1 MREDLL
7 LEIEREYAQQR
18 QVNEETEA
26 QRREKIRREQPEI
39 AKTMDE
45 RDRLIFGT
53 IRQILAGDAEQSD
66 LTARMKELN
75 ARIGTMLEAAG
86 YTAGY
91 LEPVYRC
98 KTCRDTG
105 YTGDAVKTPC
115 ECMKRA
121 YQEKVRSIIGLD
133 SAKEETFETYN
144 ESLIPDEAVNG
155 SGITQRQLSRIAR
168 EQCEKWAE
176 KYPQAEQRDILIT
189 GGSGLGKTF
198 LMRSMASRLI
208 EREKNVLIV
217 SAYTFLQLA
226 RKSFFEGDSG
236 IRELM
241 DVPVLMLD
249 DLGSE
254 PLLQNITVEQLF
266 NLLNERQEKGLSTVI
281 STNLTLAELRERYT
295 ERIASRLNNPKNCL
309 VLTLAGR
316 DLRKT
321 ER

>member
-39 AKTMDE
+39 AKAMDE

-155 SGITQRQLSRIAR
+155 SGIT
-168 EQCEKWAE
+168 
-176 KYPQAEQRDILIT
+176 
-189 GGSGLGKTF
+189 
-198 LMRSMASRLI
+198 
-208 EREKNVLIV
+208 
-217 SAYTFLQLA
+217 
-226 RKSFFEGDSG
+226 
-236 IRELM
+236 
-241 DVPVLMLD
+241 
-249 DLGSE
+249 
-254 PLLQNITVEQLF
+254 
-266 NLLNERQEKGLSTVI
+266 
-281 STNLTLAELRERYT
+281 
-295 ERIASRLNNPKNCL
+295 
-309 VLTLAGR
+309 
-316 DLRKT
+316 
-321 ER
+321 